1 MEPKIPHMARRA
13 IRCSLTNDAF
23 CSSNNYL
30 DMTGFMSDNFGC
42 KLGRIFMSYI
52 GTPCDFCGAMKVS
65 YRYAPNGY
73 VIYECDECGEH
84 WKDE

>member
-1 MEPKIPHMARRA
+1 
-13 IRCSLTNDAF
+13 
-23 CSSNNYL
+23 
-30 DMTGFMSDNFGC
+30 
-42 KLGRIFMSYI
+42 MSYI